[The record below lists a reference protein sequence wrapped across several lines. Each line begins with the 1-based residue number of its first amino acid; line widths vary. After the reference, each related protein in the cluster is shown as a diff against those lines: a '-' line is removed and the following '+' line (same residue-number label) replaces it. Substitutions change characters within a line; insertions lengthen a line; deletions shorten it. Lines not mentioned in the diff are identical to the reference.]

1 MSKSKLRFLGYALN
15 RHQHGAIVSLIE
27 MTGGRFGI
35 HKKSLKN
42 EADFWSVISGL
53 TGFAPSEGEGFV
65 DAAVRIS
72 AKVRGHGLA
81 WRDTQMAHVE
91 AKDLHAMLTHKSPL
105 STPVTLYPTKT
116 KTAKAPSGTPT
127 TATKDEF
134 YRSWDWRTIRMATLI
149 KHGQRCQCCGATP
162 DATDMTG
169 KPVRLCVD
177 HIKPISKFWHLRLEP
192 SNLQIL
198 CDECNQGKGNWDQTD
213 FRKPAAPDE
222 WVVDDVGVSDAILA
236 QLTDRTTGRL
246 Q

>member
-1 MSKSKLRFLGYALN
+1 MSKKKLKYLGYTLT
-15 RHQHGAIVSLIE
+15 RGQHGAIVSLIE
-27 MTGGRFGI
+27 MTAGRFGV

-42 EADFWSVISGL
+42 EFDFWAVISKL
-53 TGFAPSEGEGFV
+53 TGLSPIEGEGFV
-65 DAAVRIS
+65 AAACRIS

-81 WRDTQMAHVE
+81 WRDTQMANVD
-91 AKDLHAMLTHKSPL
+91 AKDFRALLTNVSPL
-105 STPVTLYPTKT
+105 SKPVTLYPKQTG
-116 KTAKAPSGTPT
+116 ASDGVPT

-134 YRSWDWRTIRMATLI
+134 YRSWDWRTVRMAALI

-177 HIKPISKFWHLRLEP
+177 HIKPLSKFWHLRLDP

-213 FRKPAAPDE
+213 FRKPVAPDE
-222 WVVDDVGVSDAILA
+222 WVVSDDGVSEAILA